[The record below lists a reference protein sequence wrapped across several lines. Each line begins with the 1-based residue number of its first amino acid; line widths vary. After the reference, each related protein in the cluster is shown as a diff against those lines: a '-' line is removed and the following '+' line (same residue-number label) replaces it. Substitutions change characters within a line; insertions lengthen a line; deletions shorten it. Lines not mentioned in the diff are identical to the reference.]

1 MNAELR
7 GGDAGCG
14 RQSAWDV
21 RVALSLLQP
30 YPTLLWGAAGL
41 LGAPRRVRR
50 RRSACATIFL
60 RWLGGVGVIAASYI
74 LFSAGMFTVVSEDEE
89 YYEDDDFELVDE

>member
-1 MNAELR
+1 VRAPISV
-7 GGDAGCG
+7 GCSCG
-14 RQSAWDV
+14 PV
-21 RVALSLLQP
+21 PFTTLP
-30 YPTLLWGAAGL
+30 YPIMGG
-41 LGAPRRVRR
+41 
-50 RRSACATIFL
+50 RRSARSAPKSAEEEERVRNNW